1 MANQRSSFRIDE
13 ELDAELHFRGRTFP
27 CRIVNLSAGGA
38 RIQSDQDLPRDRTCM
53 VQVPLTGDFADAV
66 GASTMKMHLEIL
78 DSTPQDGSFVTRM
91 RSLDG
96 AGTPEHEAIAKLVFA
111 IQRRARAVQSGVDD
125 ASPMQTTAE
134 SIRRE
139 RTRTKLRI
147 SRSLWRPSSKRPKG
161 D

>member
-13 ELDAELHFRGRTFP
+13 ELEAELHFRGRIFP

-38 RIQSDQDLPRDRTCM
+38 RIHSDQDLPRDRTCM
-53 VQVPLTGDFADAV
+53 VQVPLTGDLATSV
-66 GASTMKMHLEIL
+66 GAPTMKMHLEVL
-78 DSTPQDGSFVTRM
+78 DSTPSDGGFVTRM

-96 AGTPEHEAIAKLVFA
+96 PGSTEHEAMAKLVFA

-125 ASPMQTTAE
+125 ASPMQSTAD

-147 SRSLWRPSSKRPKG
+147 IRGLWRPSNKRPK
-161 D
+161 DD